1 MKKEFL
7 ISFLIFI
14 PLAAFLSYINYDDT
28 SSEINLTQAIAGG
41 FIGALGIFFVP
52 YIIKKLKSKNE

>member
-14 PLAAFLSYINYDDT
+14 PLAAFLSYINYD
-28 SSEINLTQAIAGG
+28 SAENNLTKSILGGIFGGIAV
-41 FIGALGIFFVP
+41 FFVP
-52 YIIKKLKSKNE
+52 YIVRKFNKSQK